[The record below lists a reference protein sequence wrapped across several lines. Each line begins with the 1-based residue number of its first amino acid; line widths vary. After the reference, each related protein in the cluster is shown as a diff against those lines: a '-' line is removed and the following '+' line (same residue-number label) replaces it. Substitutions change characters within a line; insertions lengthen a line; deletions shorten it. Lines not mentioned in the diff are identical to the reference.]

1 MAIFIFFDL
10 YLRKRSAILR
20 FFSEI
25 GGGESDELIFRFIV
39 LLLNGL
45 LCFTVMSEYSLDELG
60 FKPPGNNVPVPPSS
74 DSSAETPSD
83 GRRKCIAFPRRMS
96 KKTADRHTI
105 CINCRGFDCDL
116 DNRCEEC
123 LEWSEEEVMK
133 YAKYRKSLK
142 SKDSS
147 SKPKTSAPPPPP
159 DNSRHSPQPAPRDDI
174 QSQVDSLNITVNS
187 LSESL
192 SLRLDQFMQQLLSH
206 SAQLSS
212 QPRLVPDAGEPHPG
226 ETTCKSRKF

>member
-1 MAIFIFFDL
+1 
-10 YLRKRSAILR
+10 
-20 FFSEI
+20 
-25 GGGESDELIFRFIV
+25 
-39 LLLNGL
+39 
-45 LCFTVMSEYSLDELG
+45 MSEYSLDEPG
-60 FKPPGNNVPVPPSS
+60 FKPLGNNVPVPPSS

-83 GRRKCIAFPRRMS
+83 GRRKCIACPRRMS
-96 KKTADRHTI
+96 KKTADRHPL

-147 SKPKTSAPPPPP
+147 SKPKTSAPPP
-159 DNSRHSPQPAPRDDI
+159 DNSRHSLQPAPRDDI

-192 SLRLDQFMQQLLSH
+192 SLRLDQFMQQLL
-206 SAQLSS
+206 LW
-212 QPRLVPDAGEPHPG
+212 
-226 ETTCKSRKF
+226 

>member
-1 MAIFIFFDL
+1 
-10 YLRKRSAILR
+10 
-20 FFSEI
+20 
-25 GGGESDELIFRFIV
+25 
-39 LLLNGL
+39 
-45 LCFTVMSEYSLDELG
+45 MSEYSLDEPG
-60 FKPPGNNVPVPPSS
+60 FKPPGNSVPVPPSS
-74 DSSAETPSD
+74 DSSVETPSD
-83 GRRKCIAFPRRMS
+83 GRQKCIACPRRMS
-96 KKTADRHTI
+96 KKTADRHTL

-133 YAKYRKSLK
+133 YAKYHKSLK

-147 SKPKTSAPPPPP
+147 SKPKMSAPPPPP
-159 DNSRHSPQPAPRDDI
+159 DNSRHSPQPAPCVDI
-174 QSQVDSLNITVNS
+174 QSQVDSLNVTVNS

-212 QPRLVPDAGEPHPG
+212 QPG
-226 ETTCKSRKF
+226 